1 MCLRFHQNIH
11 WHLQYR
17 HQEAG
22 ISLQDGQKCSTR
34 YGFWS
39 TLQETITKRKII
51 DSKKCQTFSDPS
63 FGYLLKPLQGGFFL
77 INSEASRF
85 YAIDLAG
92 PNLFEFPR
100 QPWSYKFAIATGGLD
115 VEVVGIDQL
124 KRLSAMIGTAESLVK
139 LLMLQKCGR
148 DHHLTDVKPWK

>member
-1 MCLRFHQNIH
+1 
-11 WHLQYR
+11 
-17 HQEAG
+17 
-22 ISLQDGQKCSTR
+22 
-34 YGFWS
+34 
-39 TLQETITKRKII
+39 
-51 DSKKCQTFSDPS
+51 
-63 FGYLLKPLQGGFFL
+63 LKPLQGGFFL

-124 KRLSAMIGTAESLVK
+124 KKTFGHDRHCRVFSETVDASKMRARSPPDRCKTLKIMGSQLLGTNLN
-139 LLMLQKCGR
+139 
-148 DHHLTDVKPWK
+148 W